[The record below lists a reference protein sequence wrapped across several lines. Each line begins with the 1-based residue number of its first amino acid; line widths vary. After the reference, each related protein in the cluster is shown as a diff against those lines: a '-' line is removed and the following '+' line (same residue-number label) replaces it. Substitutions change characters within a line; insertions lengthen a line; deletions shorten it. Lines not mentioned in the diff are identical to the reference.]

1 MSENYQT
8 IANLAQRDVQTL
20 KDKGKTYGS
29 SWKKRGGVGAFMM
42 LARKWDRIEN
52 IVTSAGYDIFK
63 AGRANTGDVLDDIA
77 DLRAYLLLVESEV
90 INSRDVTSGFQGTP
104 VFPGVINAFQDAV
117 QSYGNPQPFVSQ
129 AQQAARMGNLYA
141 AKEDGSEPTSAY
153 VNQG

>member
-8 IANLAQRDVQTL
+8 IATLAQRDVETL

-52 IVTSAGYDIFK
+52 IVSSTGYDIFK
-63 AGRANTGDVLDDIA
+63 AGTTNTGDVLDDIA

-90 INSRDVTSGFQGTP
+90 INSRTAKPTP
-104 VFPGVINAFQDAV
+104 QHAHTVANGLMMMDNSH
-117 QSYGNPQPFVSQ
+117 SYFTQ
-129 AQQAARMGNLYA
+129 AQQSARMGKRYEIP
-141 AKEDGSEPTSAY
+141 KGVDDGSEATQAY

>member
-8 IANLAQRDVQTL
+8 IATLAQRDVETL

-52 IVTSAGYDIFK
+52 IVSSTGYDIFK
-63 AGRANTGDVLDDIA
+63 AGNANTGDVLDDIA

-90 INSRDVTSGFQGTP
+90 INSRTSKP
-104 VFPGVINAFQDAV
+104 A
-117 QSYGNPQPFVSQ
+117 PQHGLMTSVANQTLFSQ
-129 AQQAARMGNLYA
+129 ENQAARMGKRYEIP
-141 AKEDGSEPTSAY
+141 KGVDDGSEATQAY

>member
-52 IVTSAGYDIFK
+52 IVSSAGYDIFK
-63 AGRANTGDVLDDIA
+63 AGVANSGDVLDDIA

-90 INSRDVTSGFQGTP
+90 INSRSPVRTGVTS
-104 VFPGVINAFQDAV
+104 AFQDAS
-117 QSYGNPQPFVSQ
+117 QTYGNPQSFISQ
-129 AQQAARMGNLYA
+129 AQQAARMGNLYD

>member
-8 IANLAQRDVQTL
+8 IATLAQRDVETL

-52 IVTSAGYDIFK
+52 IVSSAGYDIFK
-63 AGRANTGDVLDDIA
+63 AGNANTGDVLDDIA

-90 INSRDVTSGFQGTP
+90 INSRTAKP
-104 VFPGVINAFQDAV
+104 A
-117 QSYGNPQPFVSQ
+117 PQHAHTVANQTLFSQ
-129 AQQAARMGNLYA
+129 ENQAARMGKRYEAPRPLA
-141 AKEDGSEPTSAY
+141 DDGSEATQAY